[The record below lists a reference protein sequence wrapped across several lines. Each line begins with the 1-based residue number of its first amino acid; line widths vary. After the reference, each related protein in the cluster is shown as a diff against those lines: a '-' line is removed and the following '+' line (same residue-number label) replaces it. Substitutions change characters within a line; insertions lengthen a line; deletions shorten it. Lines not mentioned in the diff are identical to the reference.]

1 MHHCLLCPPTFQGE
15 NLLIPIHAYP
25 TLNETK
31 FPTRVDFGVC
41 ALSDTRVKPVVI
53 ACKVPIDFEFE
64 ITYVKRNPLFS
75 VAPMR
80 GIVPA
85 NGSIT
90 VAITFNPVTLAT
102 EECVVEVR
110 RSQRYV
116 G

>member
-1 MHHCLLCPPTFQGE
+1 M
-15 NLLIPIHAYP
+15 LIPIHAYP
-25 TLNETK
+25 ILNETK

-75 VAPMR
+75 ISPMR

-90 VAITFNPVTLAT
+90 VAITFNPVTLST

-110 RSQRYV
+110 VRVCPSVSIYSAQIYLPSIA
-116 G
+116 